1 MTANTTPQESQ
12 EDYGDLLLG
21 LEDGD
26 LNDFDGLDDF
36 GDDLD
41 EACEQMHR
49 SQKEAVNWNGKLAV
63 SWRKLTLQ
71 VMKRHRKTPSSMVTH
86 YLPRL
91 GSLRDMDDLS
101 LRLPVPP

>member
-1 MTANTTPQESQ
+1 MMMTANTTPQESQ

-49 SQKEAVNWNGKLAV
+49 SQRDQAAQDGKLF
-63 SWRKLTLQ
+63 
-71 VMKRHRKTPSSMVTH
+71 
-86 YLPRL
+86 
-91 GSLRDMDDLS
+91 LS
-101 LRLPVPP
+101 LR

>member
-21 LEDGD
+21 LGDDD

-41 EACEQMHR
+41 EASEQMHR
-49 SQKEAVNWNGKLAV
+49 SQREQASAKGKLELHGAYERELTSQVTV
-63 SWRKLTLQ
+63 SIYQ
-71 VMKRHRKTPSSMVTH
+71 TPSLTATAMG
-86 YLPRL
+86 Y
-91 GSLRDMDDLS
+91 
-101 LRLPVPP
+101 

>member
-1 MTANTTPQESQ
+1 MLMPANTRPQESQ

-41 EACEQMHR
+41 EACEQMHQ
-49 SQKEAVNWNGKLAV
+49 SQRDQARQDGKLTAV
-63 SWRKLTLQ
+63 LRELISRSRSTSARPFLQ
-71 VMKRHRKTPSSMVTH
+71 
-86 YLPRL
+86 Y
-91 GSLRDMDDLS
+91 
-101 LRLPVPP
+101 